1 MINSSIVAAG
11 GMGKSTA
18 MKHLALSWADGSAD
32 ELKRFDF
39 IFHISLKNVHPVQP
53 IENIIIE
60 QHRGLSGN
68 DVQPG
73 EIKNIIE
80 GNANNNVLVI
90 LDGHDEYKNG
100 TNAYID
106 KTITKEHLRNCCVIL
121 TSRETK
127 DLPAI
132 REYIDIEAEIT
143 GFDPERAEEYVTKY
157 LGSQEKCDELMHVAR
172 ESKIMHFDH
181 DSEELVNENFGILR
195 IPILLHMICVLFLR
209 RVSLPSTKTGIL
221 STIVRRCPDW
231 DEIRRT
237 GRRTEKDI
245 EDALCRLGKLAL
257 EKLLRGD
264 QSFDKVQKPFCSDLF
279 LNQRK
284 ISPFTQALQ

>member
-1 MINSSIVAAG
+1 MNCSFVAAG

-39 IFHISLKNVHPVQP
+39 IFHISMKSVRPGQL
-53 IENIIIE
+53 IENLIIE
-60 QHRGLSGN
+60 QHRGLNGN
-68 DVQPG
+68 DVQPE
-73 EIKNIIE
+73 EIKAILE
-80 GNANNNVLVI
+80 GKTNHNVLVI
-90 LDGHDEYKNG
+90 LDGHDGYKNG
-100 TNAYID
+100 SNAYID

-143 GFDPERAEEYVTKY
+143 GFDPERTEEYVTKY
-157 LGSQEKCDELMHVAR
+157 LGSQEKCDKLMHVAR
-172 ESKIMHFDH
+172 ESKIIHVDH
-181 DSEELVNENFGILR
+181 DSDELMSENFGILC
-195 IPILLHMICVLFLR
+195 ISILLHMICVLFLR
-209 RVSLPSTKTGIL
+209 RISLPNTKTGIL
-221 STIVRRCPDW
+221 STIVQRCPDW

-257 EKLLRGD
+257 EKLLRGE
-264 QSFDKVQKPFCSDLF
+264 QSFDKVQKSFPALSSSFFCRSF
-279 LNQRK
+279 V
-284 ISPFTQALQ
+284 I